1 VLHHA
6 NQIDSVYKVFID
18 AFQQKAQES
27 LGGMAASDAAQVQ
40 VTLSHIEAWIVS
52 PEGHAGIWALSL
64 VCNCIFLLLFAVG
77 GGALGARLLAR
88 SRRPE
93 I

>member
-1 VLHHA
+1 MNKIV
-6 NQIDSVYKVFID
+6 ID
-18 AFQQKAQES
+18 AFEQKKNDTIAGLSAADAGEVRSS
-27 LGGMAASDAAQVQ
+27 L
-40 VTLSHIEAWIVS
+40 TRIETFLLS

-64 VCNCIFLLLFAVG
+64 TFNSMFLVLFAVG